1 MKDKIKRIIFVIART
16 IDYRIGMN
24 LNDKPDLPILTFEE
38 IVISFGLRVFL
49 FILEVTTC
57 LLVIANI
64 IKNW

>member
-1 MKDKIKRIIFVIART
+1 MEKFKRIIFILART

-38 IVISFGLRVFL
+38 IVVSFGLRIFL

-64 IKNW
+64 LRNW